1 LQEYSIFIEIS
12 EMKQTNPSSTLR
24 VTVSLGILGL
34 NESFVQLNEI
44 MDWLIDFLLGI
55 FIVINIYE
63 NTTGN

>member
-1 LQEYSIFIEIS
+1 L
-12 EMKQTNPSSTLR
+12 
-24 VTVSLGILGL
+24 SLGILGL

>member
-1 LQEYSIFIEIS
+1 
-12 EMKQTNPSSTLR
+12 MKQTNPSSTLR